1 MCPPFNV
8 PNAITLTICIAL
20 EMFSTEDDREKSRKE
35 GVRRRG
41 DMRGRKRG
49 GERRERRGEKGAE
62 KEERR
67 KKVRGEEKE
76 ER

>member
-20 EMFSTEDDREKSRKE
+20 EMFSTVDDR
-35 GVRRRG
+35 
-41 DMRGRKRG
+41 
-49 GERRERRGEKGAE
+49 RRERRRERGEKGAE

-67 KKVRGEEKE
+67 KKGRGEEKE